1 MRFLDVDAEL
11 AAVQVRDEH
20 RDAQRVAQSSSVR
33 EDDVVDAPPLLQDDH
48 RRARRRGRRRGEDA
62 GPRAGGAERDILE
75 RRRHRRA
82 CVASGAQKKMRRTR
96 IRKNYSIDGTR
107 LARTKIGRARARRR
121 DGATARSYGFFERW
135 LTTARGPRRRIR
147 TLVECDRRL
156 NSSTRFRWCPS
167 PSRCRTC
174 RTPGR
179 WSARGRRSS
188 CRARARET

>member
-11 AAVQVRDEH
+11 AAVQIRDEH

-82 CVASGAQKKMRRTR
+82 CVASGAEKKNAIALGSGQIIALTF
-96 IRKNYSIDGTR
+96 TR
-107 LARTKIGRARARRR
+107 LVSVHENRARAGATARRR
-121 DGATARSYGFFERW
+121 DGAKLWVLRE
-135 LTTARGPRRRIR
+135 
-147 TLVECDRRL
+147 VV
-156 NSSTRFRWCPS
+156 NNHTR
-167 PSRCRTC
+167 
-174 RTPGR
+174 
-179 WSARGRRSS
+179 A
-188 CRARARET
+188 